1 MEREERT
8 RIGRS
13 PLETRPGA
21 GPAVEREERTR
32 IGRSPLESG
41 APGTAGRG
49 EPESRPGGTRDA
61 AKPGRWTF
69 TQDGLETR
77 NAARP
82 TRTREIVKSAE
93 LFEKPAPRT
102 TGERPRVQTS
112 EGQASSNFENRE
124 REVPRTADRASPSGR
139 TEGPDAPDALE
150 TQAPE
155 RAEVREDVP
164 DVSFEDRAPERPRT
178 PERAPSPGRTEGGD
192 APDALETQAPENAGR
207 PEETRDAPDAL
218 ETQAPEQSEPAER
231 TEGQDAP
238 DTVFDAPE
246 GKEGTRPPRTQDP
259 RGDARFEPPPAPR
272 SPPPPGETGQPKRI
286 EDLLPK
292 FSEPI
297 GQESLAHHF
306 AEELAF
312 LGAELR
318 PSRMAPGERALRL
331 WAFFAAYA
339 RANAKDPAGQ
349 SPAGRARFEQALTQ
363 NGFAALRDSA
373 TGTNGVET
381 ALAMLD
387 AGSPEELQARLA
399 GVRIE
404 PGPEQ
409 LPSEVFLPVVEEHQA
424 PPERPAAKAA
434 PAPQPAPAK
443 ASLPELPVAKAVEPP
458 VDPDE
463 ITQPQDAP
471 EPTATAPFDQKEPEA
486 APAQQAVMAPG
497 VPNPALVPPRGVVSP
512 RDALKD
518 LEVQASEHRGT
529 NKRLGPHML
538 WNALH
543 GLRDSP
549 EDSAVLKEQWSQL
562 AFGSIIALV
571 GAALLVAMLAS
582 L

>member
-1 MEREERT
+1 MEREEK
-8 RIGRS
+8 
-13 PLETRPGA
+13 
-21 GPAVEREERTR
+21 TR

-41 APGTAGRG
+41 
-49 EPESRPGGTRDA
+49 PESRPGGTRDA

-77 NAARP
+77 NATLPA
-82 TRTREIVKSAE
+82 RTRESVKSAE
-93 LFEKPAPRT
+93 LFEKPAPRA
-102 TGERPRVQTS
+102 TGERPRVRVETA

-124 REVPRTADRASPSGR
+124 QEATRTADRASPSGR
-139 TEGPDAPDALE
+139 TEGKDAPDALE
-150 TQAPE
+150 T
-155 RAEVREDVP
+155 
-164 DVSFEDRAPERPRT
+164 RAPEQP
-178 PERAPSPGRTEGGD
+178 
-192 APDALETQAPENAGR
+192 
-207 PEETRDAPDAL
+207 
-218 ETQAPEQSEPAER
+218 EPAER
-231 TEGQDAP
+231 TEGKDAP

-246 GKEGTRPPRTQDP
+246 GQEGARPPKTQGP
-259 RGDARFEPPPAPR
+259 RGDARFEPPPAPQ
-272 SPPPPGETGQPKRI
+272 PPPPGGTGQPKRI

-318 PSRMAPGERALRL
+318 PSKMAPGERALRL

-349 SPAGRARFEQALTQ
+349 SPAGRARFEEVLTR
-363 NGFAALRDSA
+363 NGFTALRDST
-373 TGTNGVET
+373 TGKNGVET
-381 ALAMLD
+381 ALVMLD
-387 AGSPEELQARLA
+387 TGSPEELQTRLA

-409 LPSEVFLPVVEEHQA
+409 LPSESFLPVVEEHQA
-424 PPERPAAKAA
+424 PPERPAA
-434 PAPQPAPAK
+434 PAK
-443 ASLPELPVAKAVEPP
+443 ASLPELPVAKTAEPPVAKTAEPP

-471 EPTATAPFDQKEPEA
+471 EPTAAAPFDQTEPEA
-486 APAQQAVMAPG
+486 AHAQPAAMAPG
-497 VPNPALVPPRGVVSP
+497 VPNPALVPPRVVLSP

-518 LEVQASEHRGT
+518 LEVQASDRRGT

-562 AFGSIIALV
+562 AFGSVLALV
-571 GAALLVAMLAS
+571 GAALLVAMLTS